1 MFTEYLRRHDLH
13 ALLCAPGA
21 YHPFPK
27 RTDRARWT
35 GIARE
40 KREQLLAWGNEAL
53 AGYPMLTATRFL
65 AFSRTGN
72 RQVYEQ
78 PYFARRSLLMGA
90 ALAECAVDDGRYLD
104 AVIDGIWC
112 ICEESSWVLS
122 AHNGSDHPGAPPMAA
137 RPLPDV
143 TNPYVDLFAAQ
154 TAATLADVLYLL
166 QDRLDAVSPLIAR
179 RARREI
185 DLRVVTPFLTH
196 DDFWW
201 MGMIRRDVNNWTPWI
216 VSNVIDVLLLLER
229 DAHRRSEGIARGMR
243 MLDSYLAVLPPDGGC
258 DEGAGYFNMAGAAL
272 ADALQSV
279 YAATGGRVSF
289 YHEPLIRRIAAF
301 PLHAHIDGPYFINFA
316 DCDAMP
322 RMDGERL
329 LHLGRRTDNPALAA
343 LGAQALARRNDV
355 RPLDTP
361 QMNRVLFTLFAAEPE
376 QPALTRS
383 PSYLALP
390 DLQVFSWR
398 HGGMYLAAKGGHNGE
413 SHNHNDVGTFL
424 LYTDGQPRVID
435 LGNCV
440 YTAKTFG
447 PERYTLMNTRSRNHN
462 VPLIGAMEQAA
473 GREHAAAD
481 VSADCHGLRLDI
493 AAAYPKEAG
502 VCRLCRT
509 FAIDGNGMT
518 LTDDIELDRAQP
530 VTWVFML
537 RDRPELSPGSAS
549 FGGLL
554 LSHDSTLL
562 QRVEEIPVT
571 DSRMAGNFP
580 GSVWRLALEAP
591 AGRLHHRT
599 FAFQR
604 S

>member
-1 MFTEYLRRHDLH
+1 
-13 ALLCAPGA
+13 
-21 YHPFPK
+21 
-27 RTDRARWT
+27 
-35 GIARE
+35 
-40 KREQLLAWGNEAL
+40 
-53 AGYPMLTATRFL
+53 MLTATRFL

-90 ALAECAVDDGRYLD
+90 ALAECAADDGRYLD

-112 ICEESSWVLS
+112 ICEESAWVLS

-329 LHLGRRTDNPALAA
+329 LHLGQRTDNPALAA

-376 QPALTRS
+376 QPALTQS

-447 PERYTLMNTRSRNHN
+447 PDRYTLMNTRSRNHN

-571 DSRMAGNFP
+571 DPRMAGNFP

>member
-1 MFTEYLRRHDLH
+1 M
-13 ALLCAPGA
+13 
-21 YHPFPK
+21 
-27 RTDRARWT
+27 RWAD
-35 GIARE
+35 IARE

-90 ALAECAVDDGRYLD
+90 ALAECAADDGRYLD

-112 ICEESSWVLS
+112 ICEESAWVLS

-329 LHLGRRTDNPALAA
+329 LHLGQRTDNPALAA

-361 QMNRVLFTLFAAEPE
+361 QMNRVLFTLFAAAPE

-509 FAIDGNGMT
+509 FAIDGNGMA

-571 DSRMAGNFP
+571 DPRMAGNFP

>member
-40 KREQLLAWGNEAL
+40 KLEQLLAWGNEAL

-90 ALAECAVDDGRYLD
+90 ALAECAADDGRYLD

-112 ICEESSWVLS
+112 ICEESAWVLS

-179 RARREI
+179 RVRREI
-185 DLRVVTPFLTH
+185 DLRVVAPFLTH

-343 LGAQALARRNDV
+343 LGAQTLARRNDV

-447 PERYTLMNTRSRNHN
+447 PDRYTLMNTRSRNHN

-481 VSADCHGLRLDI
+481 VTSDRHGLRLDI

-571 DSRMAGNFP
+571 DPRMAGNFP

>member
-1 MFTEYLRRHDLH
+1 M
-13 ALLCAPGA
+13 
-21 YHPFPK
+21 
-27 RTDRARWT
+27 RWAD
-35 GIARE
+35 IARE

-53 AGYPMLTATRFL
+53 AGYPMLTASQFL

-90 ALAECAVDDGRYLD
+90 ALAECAADDGRYLD

-112 ICEESSWVLS
+112 ICEESAWVLS

-179 RARREI
+179 RVRREI

-329 LHLGRRTDNPALAA
+329 LHLGQRTDNPALAA

-376 QPALTRS
+376 QPALTQS

-447 PERYTLMNTRSRNHN
+447 PDRYTLMNTRSRNHN

-571 DSRMAGNFP
+571 DPRMAGNFP

>member
-40 KREQLLAWGNEAL
+40 KREQLLVWGNEAL

-90 ALAECAVDDGRYLD
+90 ALAECAADDGRYLD

-112 ICEESSWVLS
+112 ICEESAWVLS

-179 RARREI
+179 RVRREI
-185 DLRVVTPFLTH
+185 DLRVVAPFLTH

-329 LHLGRRTDNPALAA
+329 LHLGQRTDNPALAA
-343 LGAQALARRNDV
+343 LGAQTLARRNDV

-361 QMNRVLFTLFAAEPE
+361 QMNRVLFTLFAAAPE
-376 QPALTRS
+376 QPALTQS

-473 GREHAAAD
+473 GREHAATGVTSD
-481 VSADCHGLRLDI
+481 RHGLRLDI

-571 DSRMAGNFP
+571 DPRMAGNFP

>member
-13 ALLCAPGA
+13 ALLCAPG
-21 YHPFPK
+21 
-27 RTDRARWT
+27 
-35 GIARE
+35 ARE

-90 ALAECAVDDGRYLD
+90 ALAECAADDGRYLD

-112 ICEESSWVLS
+112 ICEESAWVLS

-343 LGAQALARRNDV
+343 LGAQTLARRNDV

-447 PERYTLMNTRSRNHN
+447 PDRYTLMNTRSCNHN

-473 GREHAAAD
+473 GREHAATG
-481 VSADCHGLRLDI
+481 VTSDCHGLRLDI

-537 RDRPELSPGSAS
+537 RDRPELSPESAS

-571 DSRMAGNFP
+571 DPRMAGNFP

>member
-90 ALAECAVDDGRYLD
+90 ALAECAADDGRYLD

-179 RARREI
+179 RVRREI
-185 DLRVVTPFLTH
+185 DLRVVAPFLTH

-329 LHLGRRTDNPALAA
+329 LHLGQRTDNPALAA
-343 LGAQALARRNDV
+343 LGAQTLARRNDV

-361 QMNRVLFTLFAAEPE
+361 QMNRVLFTLFAAAPE
-376 QPALTRS
+376 QPALTQS

-473 GREHAAAD
+473 GREHAATGVTSD
-481 VSADCHGLRLDI
+481 RHGLRLDI

-571 DSRMAGNFP
+571 DPRMAGNFP

>member
-1 MFTEYLRRHDLH
+1 
-13 ALLCAPGA
+13 
-21 YHPFPK
+21 
-27 RTDRARWT
+27 
-35 GIARE
+35 
-40 KREQLLAWGNEAL
+40 
-53 AGYPMLTATRFL
+53 MLTATRFL

-90 ALAECAVDDGRYLD
+90 ALAECAADDGRYLD

-112 ICEESSWVLS
+112 ICEESAWVLS

-179 RARREI
+179 RVRREI
-185 DLRVVTPFLTH
+185 DLRVVAPFLTH

-361 QMNRVLFTLFAAEPE
+361 QMNRVLFTLFAAAPE
-376 QPALTRS
+376 QPALTQS

-473 GREHAAAD
+473 GREHAATGVTSD
-481 VSADCHGLRLDI
+481 RHGLRLDI

-509 FAIDGNGMT
+509 FAIDGNGMN

-571 DSRMAGNFP
+571 DPRMAGNFP

>member
-1 MFTEYLRRHDLH
+1 
-13 ALLCAPGA
+13 
-21 YHPFPK
+21 
-27 RTDRARWT
+27 
-35 GIARE
+35 
-40 KREQLLAWGNEAL
+40 
-53 AGYPMLTATRFL
+53 MLTATRFL

-90 ALAECAVDDGRYLD
+90 ALAECAADDGRYLD

-112 ICEESSWVLS
+112 ICEESAWVLS

-343 LGAQALARRNDV
+343 LGAQTLARRNDV

-447 PERYTLMNTRSRNHN
+447 PDRYTLMNTRSCNHN

-473 GREHAAAD
+473 GREHAATG
-481 VSADCHGLRLDI
+481 VTSDCHGLRLDI

-537 RDRPELSPGSAS
+537 RDRPELSPESAS

-571 DSRMAGNFP
+571 DPRMAGNFP

>member
-90 ALAECAVDDGRYLD
+90 ALAECAADDGRYLD

-112 ICEESSWVLS
+112 ICEESAWVLS

-361 QMNRVLFTLFAAEPE
+361 QMNRVLFTLFAAAPE
-376 QPALTRS
+376 QPALTQS

-447 PERYTLMNTRSRNHN
+447 PDRYTLMNTRSCNHN

-473 GREHAAAD
+473 GREHAATGVTSD
-481 VSADCHGLRLDI
+481 RHGLRLDI

-571 DSRMAGNFP
+571 DPRMAGNFP

>member
-40 KREQLLAWGNEAL
+40 KLEQLLAWGNEAL

-90 ALAECAVDDGRYLD
+90 ALAECAADDGRYLD

-112 ICEESSWVLS
+112 ICEESAWVLS

-137 RPLPDV
+137 PPLPDV

-447 PERYTLMNTRSRNHN
+447 PDRYTLMNTRSCNHN

-473 GREHAAAD
+473 GREHAATGVTSD
-481 VSADCHGLRLDI
+481 RHGLRLDI

>member
-1 MFTEYLRRHDLH
+1 
-13 ALLCAPGA
+13 
-21 YHPFPK
+21 
-27 RTDRARWT
+27 
-35 GIARE
+35 
-40 KREQLLAWGNEAL
+40 
-53 AGYPMLTATRFL
+53 
-65 AFSRTGN
+65 
-72 RQVYEQ
+72 
-78 PYFARRSLLMGA
+78 
-90 ALAECAVDDGRYLD
+90 
-104 AVIDGIWC
+104 
-112 ICEESSWVLS
+112 
-122 AHNGSDHPGAPPMAA
+122 
-137 RPLPDV
+137 
-143 TNPYVDLFAAQ
+143 
-154 TAATLADVLYLL
+154 
-166 QDRLDAVSPLIAR
+166 
-179 RARREI
+179 
-185 DLRVVTPFLTH
+185 
-196 DDFWW
+196 
-201 MGMIRRDVNNWTPWI
+201 
-216 VSNVIDVLLLLER
+216 
-229 DAHRRSEGIARGMR
+229 
-243 MLDSYLAVLPPDGGC
+243 
-258 DEGAGYFNMAGAAL
+258 
-272 ADALQSV
+272 
-279 YAATGGRVSF
+279 
-289 YHEPLIRRIAAF
+289 
-301 PLHAHIDGPYFINFA
+301 
-316 DCDAMP
+316 
-322 RMDGERL
+322 
-329 LHLGRRTDNPALAA
+329 
-343 LGAQALARRNDV
+343 
-355 RPLDTP
+355 
-361 QMNRVLFTLFAAEPE
+361 MNRVLFTLFAAAPE
-376 QPALTRS
+376 QPALTQS

-473 GREHAAAD
+473 GREHAATGVTSD
-481 VSADCHGLRLDI
+481 RHGLRFDI

>member
-90 ALAECAVDDGRYLD
+90 ALAECAADDGRYLD

-112 ICEESSWVLS
+112 ICEESAWVLS
-122 AHNGSDHPGAPPMAA
+122 AHNGSDHPGAPPMTA

-179 RARREI
+179 RVRREI

-329 LHLGRRTDNPALAA
+329 LHLGQRTDNPALAA
-343 LGAQALARRNDV
+343 LGAQTLARRNDV

-361 QMNRVLFTLFAAEPE
+361 QMNRVLFTLFAAAPE
-376 QPALTRS
+376 QPALTQS

-473 GREHAAAD
+473 GREHAATGVTSD
-481 VSADCHGLRLDI
+481 RHGLRLDI

-571 DSRMAGNFP
+571 DPRMAGNFP

>member
-90 ALAECAVDDGRYLD
+90 ALAECAADDGRYLD

-112 ICEESSWVLS
+112 ICEESAWVLS

-243 MLDSYLAVLPPDGGC
+243 MLDSYPAVLPPDGGC

-361 QMNRVLFTLFAAEPE
+361 QMNRVLFTLFAAAPE
-376 QPALTRS
+376 QPALTQS

-473 GREHAAAD
+473 GREHAATGVTSD
-481 VSADCHGLRLDI
+481 RHGLRLDI

-571 DSRMAGNFP
+571 DPRMAGNFP

>member
-1 MFTEYLRRHDLH
+1 
-13 ALLCAPGA
+13 
-21 YHPFPK
+21 
-27 RTDRARWT
+27 
-35 GIARE
+35 
-40 KREQLLAWGNEAL
+40 
-53 AGYPMLTATRFL
+53 
-65 AFSRTGN
+65 
-72 RQVYEQ
+72 
-78 PYFARRSLLMGA
+78 
-90 ALAECAVDDGRYLD
+90 
-104 AVIDGIWC
+104 
-112 ICEESSWVLS
+112 
-122 AHNGSDHPGAPPMAA
+122 
-137 RPLPDV
+137 
-143 TNPYVDLFAAQ
+143 
-154 TAATLADVLYLL
+154 
-166 QDRLDAVSPLIAR
+166 
-179 RARREI
+179 
-185 DLRVVTPFLTH
+185 
-196 DDFWW
+196 
-201 MGMIRRDVNNWTPWI
+201 
-216 VSNVIDVLLLLER
+216 
-229 DAHRRSEGIARGMR
+229 
-243 MLDSYLAVLPPDGGC
+243 
-258 DEGAGYFNMAGAAL
+258 
-272 ADALQSV
+272 
-279 YAATGGRVSF
+279 
-289 YHEPLIRRIAAF
+289 
-301 PLHAHIDGPYFINFA
+301 
-316 DCDAMP
+316 
-322 RMDGERL
+322 
-329 LHLGRRTDNPALAA
+329 
-343 LGAQALARRNDV
+343 
-355 RPLDTP
+355 
-361 QMNRVLFTLFAAEPE
+361 MNRVLFTLFAAEPE
-376 QPALTRS
+376 QPALTQS

-447 PERYTLMNTRSRNHN
+447 PDRYTLMNTRSRNHN

-571 DSRMAGNFP
+571 DPRMAGNFP

>member
-53 AGYPMLTATRFL
+53 AGYPMLTATQFL

-90 ALAECAVDDGRYLD
+90 ALAECAADDGRYLD

-112 ICEESSWVLS
+112 ICEESAWVLS

-179 RARREI
+179 RVRREI
-185 DLRVVTPFLTH
+185 DLRVVAPFLTH

-243 MLDSYLAVLPPDGGC
+243 MLDSYLAVLLPDGGC

-361 QMNRVLFTLFAAEPE
+361 QMNRVLFTLFAAAPE
-376 QPALTRS
+376 QPALTQS

-473 GREHAAAD
+473 GREHAATGVTSD
-481 VSADCHGLRLDI
+481 RHGLRLDI

-562 QRVEEIPVT
+562 QRVEELPVT

>member
-1 MFTEYLRRHDLH
+1 M
-13 ALLCAPGA
+13 
-21 YHPFPK
+21 
-27 RTDRARWT
+27 RWAD
-35 GIARE
+35 IARE

-53 AGYPMLTATRFL
+53 AGYPMLTASQFL

-90 ALAECAVDDGRYLD
+90 ALAECAADDGRYLD

-112 ICEESSWVLS
+112 ICEESAWVLS

-179 RARREI
+179 RVRREI
-185 DLRVVTPFLTH
+185 DLRVVAPFLTH

-329 LHLGRRTDNPALAA
+329 LHLGQRTDNPALAA
-343 LGAQALARRNDV
+343 LGAQALARHNDV

-361 QMNRVLFTLFAAEPE
+361 QMNRVLFMLFAAAPE
-376 QPALTRS
+376 QPALTQS

-447 PERYTLMNTRSRNHN
+447 PDRYTLMNTRSRNHN

-549 FGGLL
+549 FGGLR

-571 DSRMAGNFP
+571 DPRMAGNFP

>member
-1 MFTEYLRRHDLH
+1 M
-13 ALLCAPGA
+13 
-21 YHPFPK
+21 
-27 RTDRARWT
+27 RWAD
-35 GIARE
+35 IARE

-53 AGYPMLTATRFL
+53 AGYPMLTASQFL

-90 ALAECAVDDGRYLD
+90 ALAECAADDGRYLD

-112 ICEESSWVLS
+112 ICEESAWVLS

-179 RARREI
+179 RVRREI
-185 DLRVVTPFLTH
+185 DLRVVAPFLTH

-329 LHLGRRTDNPALAA
+329 LHLGQRTDNPALAA
-343 LGAQALARRNDV
+343 LGAQALARHNDV

-361 QMNRVLFTLFAAEPE
+361 QMNRVLFMLFAAAPE
-376 QPALTRS
+376 QPALTQS

-447 PERYTLMNTRSRNHN
+447 PDRYTLMNTRSRNHN

-571 DSRMAGNFP
+571 DPRMAGNFP

>member
-1 MFTEYLRRHDLH
+1 MFTECLRRHDLH

-53 AGYPMLTATRFL
+53 AGYPMLTATQFL

-90 ALAECAVDDGRYLD
+90 ALAECAADDGRYLD

-112 ICEESSWVLS
+112 ICEESAWVLS
-122 AHNGSDHPGAPPMAA
+122 AHNGSDHPGAPPMTA

-329 LHLGRRTDNPALAA
+329 LHLGQRTDNPALAA
-343 LGAQALARRNDV
+343 LGAQALARR
-355 RPLDTP
+355 
-361 QMNRVLFTLFAAEPE
+361 
-376 QPALTRS
+376 
-383 PSYLALP
+383 
-390 DLQVFSWR
+390 
-398 HGGMYLAAKGGHNGE
+398 
-413 SHNHNDVGTFL
+413 NDVGTFL

-571 DSRMAGNFP
+571 DPRMAGNFP